1 MSNARWEIGNNVPVM
16 CSTSQAQAVA
26 GMAVVLA
33 QWLIFVQFVEF
44 GWALWGPQGGF
55 SAVFI

>member
-16 CSTSQAQAVA
+16 CSTSQAHAVA

-33 QWLIFVQFVEF
+33 QWLIFVEFVEF

>member
-1 MSNARWEIGNNVPVM
+1 M

-33 QWLIFVQFVEF
+33 QWLIFVEFVEF

>member
-1 MSNARWEIGNNVPVM
+1 M

-33 QWLIFVQFVEF
+33 QWLIFVEFVES
-44 GWALWGPQGGF
+44 GWMLWGPQGGL